1 MCIRDRY
8 KYDQP
13 LAIRKII
20 RNTSKNERTRIHD
33 DKSKIKMKNNFK
45 AGQCMF
51 NLIDTW
57 NKTKKQY
64 RMAGNLWSLKKM
76 IKEETLNEIK
86 PCTEKKCYMCNLD
99 KHVNYE
105 SRMQQWWAGS
115 VGRKV
120 AWISVVTNKHDW
132 ARKLT
137 CVTHSAHPASWHD
150 ARASLRSDASIA
162 RRKSLQQ

>member
-1 MCIRDRY
+1 MFKAKINVHTGKLFRLSNITPIGKLYENEAVKFVY
-8 KYDQP
+8 KYVSELYIYEQP

-20 RNTSKNERTRIHD
+20 LNVSKNERTRIHD

-64 RMAGNLWSLKKM
+64 RMAGNLWSLKNM
-76 IKEETLNEIK
+76 IKEEVLNEIK
-86 PCTEKKCYMCNLD
+86 TCTEKKCYMCNLD

-105 SRMQQWWAGS
+105 KRM
-115 VGRKV
+115 
-120 AWISVVTNKHDW
+120 
-132 ARKLT
+132 
-137 CVTHSAHPASWHD
+137 CM
-150 ARASLRSDASIA
+150 
-162 RRKSLQQ
+162 

>member
-1 MCIRDRY
+1 MIKWQSHVLQDCCKYDRNESNCLKKGPNVHFFSDKYVSELY

-105 SRMQQWWAGS
+105 SRMQQ
-115 VGRKV
+115 
-120 AWISVVTNKHDW
+120 
-132 ARKLT
+132 
-137 CVTHSAHPASWHD
+137 
-150 ARASLRSDASIA
+150 
-162 RRKSLQQ
+162 